1 MKAKIVKYKTKCGDF
16 WAGNTV
22 QAKWHY

>member
-1 MKAKIVKYKTKCGDF
+1 MEAELF

-22 QAKWHY
+22 L